1 MDSLSDA
8 NKTYLTAEGAK
19 KLRDELNYLRDTK
32 RLELAERLRVAIS
45 QGDLSENA
53 DYTATKEEYG
63 FLEGRVM
70 ELERML
76 ANSVILD
83 DLAPDQR
90 LAGRVRL
97 GGTVTVI
104 EDGFDDK
111 ETFLI
116 VGRAEANPAEGK
128 ISNES
133 PLGLA
138 LIGRRVGDTVRVV
151 TPNGHAAFKVV
162 KVE

>member
-1 MDSLSDA
+1 MDSLSDV

-83 DLAPDQR
+83 DLTPDQR
-90 LAGRVRL
+90 QAGRVRL
-97 GGTVTVI
+97 GGKVTVV

-138 LIGRRVGDTVRVV
+138 LIGRRAGESVRVA
-151 TPNGHAAFKVV
+151 TPNGQAAFKIV